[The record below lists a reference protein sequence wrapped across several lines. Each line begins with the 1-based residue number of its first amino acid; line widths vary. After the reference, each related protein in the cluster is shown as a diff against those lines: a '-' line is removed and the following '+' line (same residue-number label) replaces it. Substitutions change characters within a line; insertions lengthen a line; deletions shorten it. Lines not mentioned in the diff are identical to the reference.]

1 MEDEDTDQDDVTIS
15 LKSRDHRRV
24 LAVSWRAAKL
34 SGLITNSVD
43 PGDDESSLTVEL
55 LNVEHRVLLK
65 VIEYC
70 EHYADDPMQDIELP
84 FKSHDICEIVQ
95 PWYAN
100 FVTNLTLWELLELMA
115 AADCMM
121 VIPLVELTF
130 IPLSILLVG
139 KDSNDLRRMFD
150 IPLPTNHR
158 GRFSL
163 PTRRN
168 AQESKRNAQES
179 KVSGPKKG
187 EKN

>member
-1 MEDEDTDQDDVTIS
+1 MEDDTDQDVTIS
-15 LKSRDHRRV
+15 LTSSDCCGRV

-34 SGLITNSVD
+34 SRLITNVVD
-43 PGDDESSLTVEL
+43 PEEDESQTVHL
-55 LNVEHRVLLK
+55 RNVEHRVLLK

-70 EHYADDPMQDIELP
+70 EHYAEDPMKDIDLP
-84 FKSHDICEIVQ
+84 FKSHDIREIVQ

-115 AADCMM
+115 AADFME

-139 KDSNDLRRMFD
+139 KESNDLRGMFN

-168 AQESKRNAQES
+168 AQESK
-179 KVSGPKKG
+179 VSGPKKG